1 ARRWL
6 ARDADAVLACSPL
19 PGLRAGPWGVRRSPA
34 CSSGAPPVKGSQPT
48 GVRNVGRISLRE
60 VLCRERAVHT
70 GTEAFSIGRGRPV
83 MQLFTGISELVVND
97 LDALGELDVI
107 TDAALLIDDGRVV
120 WSGPSA
126 QADTAV
132 AAHFGAGEER
142 PGGVGGSAPAAPRPE
157 VAAVNDDDI
166 V

>member
-1 ARRWL
+1 
-6 ARDADAVLACSPL
+6 
-19 PGLRAGPWGVRRSPA
+19 
-34 CSSGAPPVKGSQPT
+34 
-48 GVRNVGRISLRE
+48 
-60 VLCRERAVHT
+60 
-70 GTEAFSIGRGRPV
+70 

-166 V
+166 VNGEVTSVGELAELETIDLLLLSVLL

>member
-1 ARRWL
+1 
-6 ARDADAVLACSPL
+6 
-19 PGLRAGPWGVRRSPA
+19 
-34 CSSGAPPVKGSQPT
+34 
-48 GVRNVGRISLRE
+48 
-60 VLCRERAVHT
+60 T

-97 LDALGELDVI
+97 LDALGELDII

-132 AAHFGAGEER
+132 AEHFGASEER
-142 PGGVGGSAPAAPRPE
+142 PGGRGGSAPAARPPQ
-157 VAAVNDDDI
+157 VPAVNDDDI
-166 V
+166 GTGEVTSVEELAELETIDLGGKAGTPGLVGSHNLLVFAGGRSEGFAARMAGQKYSAGG